1 VPARRYPAPIAPTLR
16 LEWPGTATPA
26 QRAPRLPA
34 IHDHDAASTVMS
46 CAVEPPPDV
55 GDVVDG
61 APDERIASEA
71 G

>member
-1 VPARRYPAPIAPTLR
+1 
-16 LEWPGTATPA
+16 
-26 QRAPRLPA
+26 
-34 IHDHDAASTVMS
+34 VMS

-61 APDERIASEA
+61 AGDERIASEA